1 MTCLN
6 IFNYVT
12 HIVSMLI
19 SLKWLMFLCSNCLN
33 SCQSSLSFQ
42 GWLRSIALPK
52 GHTSQG
58 IIFCRTS
65 LLAQHEYSHSDW
77 AGCPDFGCSI
87 TRRSKKQSTIACS
100 SYEAEYRALA
110 SATCIL
116 QCLFYIVIITRV
128 LFALQLTPTSTNGQN
143 ILRLIVICHAA
154 WEKFSVCLMKNC
166 YQFLHQIK

>member
-1 MTCLN
+1 MTT
-6 IFNYVT
+6 VT
-12 HIVSMLI
+12 LI
-19 SLKWLMFLCSNCLN
+19 GLDAPNSAVPSAVIDSL
-33 SCQSSLSFQ
+33 
-42 GWLRSIALPK
+42 
-52 GHTSQG
+52 
-58 IIFCRTS
+58 
-65 LLAQHEYSHSDW
+65 
-77 AGCPDFGCSI
+77 I

-154 WEKFSVCLMKNC
+154 WEKLSVRLMKNC
-166 YQFLHQIK
+166 CQFLHQIK